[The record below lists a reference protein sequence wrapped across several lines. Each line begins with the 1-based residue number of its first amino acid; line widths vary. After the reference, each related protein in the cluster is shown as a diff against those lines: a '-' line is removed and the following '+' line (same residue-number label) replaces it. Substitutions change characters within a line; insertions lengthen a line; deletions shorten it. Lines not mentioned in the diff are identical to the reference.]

1 LTKEII
7 NVRRKNKM
15 DILITTVGSSCE
27 PIVNAIKTRKP
38 DFVYFV
44 CSSGKNGSWMS
55 VEAKGKPCQERDK
68 PPLPN
73 IVSQAGLTSEQYKIW
88 LIDDP
93 DNLAHCYDRLMK
105 LGHEL
110 KDQFGKTPNITAN
123 YTGGTKTMSVAL
135 CLMALNQENWD
146 LELNKG
152 PRVDLIKVKTGDVPI
167 LMNKWEIFVEH
178 QLKLIKYFIS
188 NFQYDQALKVITALL
203 RRPIS
208 KGYQDML
215 TKVAGMCKAFNAW
228 DCFLHEKALLLLEPY
243 AKIFT
248 PYFLTLK
255 RILNRTSNTGYERVI
270 DLINNAERRAI
281 QGRFDDAVARLYRA
295 MEMLAQIRLKTNYGY
310 DTSEILLEKLPPS
323 LREEYKK
330 YCREQGKIILGLKEA
345 YHLLARLDDEVG
357 KEFVKKEKQILDR
370 LKIRNYSI
378 LAHGETPVTEEHYQQ
393 VSHTFISFINE
404 VLSKCNLKPNV
415 PQLPVDIL
423 DKVTESA

>member
-1 LTKEII
+1 
-7 NVRRKNKM
+7 M

-44 CSSGKNGSWMS
+44 CSSGKNGSWIS

-68 PPLPN
+68 SPLPN

-188 NFQYDQALKVITALL
+188 NFNSFHWVIYTIILN
-203 RRPIS
+203 P
-208 KGYQDML
+208 
-215 TKVAGMCKAFNAW
+215 
-228 DCFLHEKALLLLEPY
+228 CFLY
-243 AKIFT
+243 S
-248 PYFLTLK
+248 FLNFFRSKHVLMSK
-255 RILNRTSNTGYERVI
+255 FIY
-270 DLINNAERRAI
+270 
-281 QGRFDDAVARLYRA
+281 
-295 MEMLAQIRLKTNYGY
+295 
-310 DTSEILLEKLPPS
+310 
-323 LREEYKK
+323 
-330 YCREQGKIILGLKEA
+330 
-345 YHLLARLDDEVG
+345 
-357 KEFVKKEKQILDR
+357 
-370 LKIRNYSI
+370 
-378 LAHGETPVTEEHYQQ
+378 
-393 VSHTFISFINE
+393 ISFFS
-404 VLSKCNLKPNV
+404 VLICFV
-415 PQLPVDIL
+415 
-423 DKVTESA
+423 